1 MADGF
6 DDPLI
11 PWMTSRRMVHEA
23 APRHAYLPLVHRWR
37 HAARHGRP
45 RGAPLRRA
53 WNSTSCATATPSI
66 PSPAAKHAT
75 PTARLGLA
83 LDLLLASPLV
93 RARQTA
99 EAVAAVLAIARGPE
113 VCPDLAP
120 GGDLLAVLAALGG
133 SRRAMVIGHM
143 PGLGQL
149 VGLTVWGEEAIIVP
163 FRTAGVA
170 RVDWG
175 GPPRPGEGDLR
186 WLLTPRLAARLR

>member
-1 MADGF
+1 ME
-6 DDPLI
+6 LYI
-11 PWMTSRRMVHEA
+11 M
-23 APRHAYLPLVHRWR
+23 
-37 HAARHGRP
+37 RHGDAVDPVTGGHARDADRP
-45 RGAPLRRA
+45 LTDEGREE
-53 WNSTSCATATPSI
+53 TV
-66 PSPAAKHAT
+66 AAAGGL
-75 PTARLGLA
+75 ARLGLA
-83 LDLLLASPLV
+83 LDLLLTSPLV

-113 VCPDLAP
+113 LCPDLAP
-120 GGDLLAVLAALGG
+120 GGDLPAVLAALGG